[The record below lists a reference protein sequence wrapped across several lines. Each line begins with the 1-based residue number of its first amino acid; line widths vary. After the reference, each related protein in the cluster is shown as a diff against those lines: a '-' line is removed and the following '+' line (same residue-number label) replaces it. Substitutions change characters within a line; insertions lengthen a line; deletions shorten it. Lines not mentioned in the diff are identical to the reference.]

1 MLAVA
6 LCQLNRIDF
15 KGPSV
20 ASEGNYITSRLNLLK
35 WILQLYRGISL
46 KMLAVTPSQVNRIDF
61 KGLPVALEGNYI
73 TNKLTLLK

>member
-20 ASEGNYITSRLNLLK
+20 ASEGNYITNKLNLLK
-35 WILQLYRGISL
+35 WRLQLQNGI
-46 KMLAVTPSQVNRIDF
+46 V
-61 KGLPVALEGNYI
+61 LE
-73 TNKLTLLK
+73 TLI